1 MLPKVDELGLKIL
14 YLLIPGIIALGIVKS
29 LGPKRPRT
37 DLESGL
43 QIFIYGIVCYLI
55 AGFLEGIYLWKY
67 SSSAGFWATVGS
79 QSLGLATLNSDT
91 GLGSG
96 QILFAT
102 FIAIIVG
109 MAISKLQTHSI
120 PHRILRKLKLTDRT
134 NEVDIWEFTLNSPNI
149 DKWVTVRHHD
159 NGKIY
164 QGSVRG
170 YSNGGDERELL
181 LGDVVVFVVPPE
193 GNQLLEVD
201 RVPVL
206 YLGLDRKNAVVEFRD
221 DP

>member
-29 LGPKRPRT
+29 LGPKKPRS

-55 AGFLEGIYLWKY
+55 AGFLEGVYLWIF
-67 SSSAGFWATVGS
+67 SAAEGFWHTVAS
-79 QSLGLATLNSDT
+79 QSLGLATLNSDA
-91 GLGSG
+91 GLGSA
-96 QILFAT
+96 QIAFAT
-102 FIAIIVG
+102 FIGIIVG
-109 MAISKLQTHSI
+109 MIVAKLQTNSL
-120 PHRILRKLKLTDRT
+120 PHFYLRKWGLTDRT

-149 DKWVTVRHHD
+149 DRWVTVRHHD

-164 QGSVRG
+164 QGWVQG

-181 LGDVVVFVVPPE
+181 LTDVAVYVAAEDGRP
-193 GNQLLEVD
+193 LEVD
-201 RVPVL
+201 KVPVL
-206 YLGLDRKNAVVEFRD
+206 YLGLDRKNAVVEFRNV
-221 DP
+221 P